1 MHLRRLTNAVL
12 SAFAVLGFCTPSEAK
27 LDRSALGVTVA
38 TCRLNASVTE
48 SPLPCLKVKNSDD
61 DLRGY
66 AVLREPFERQR
77 TILAALSDIAGIE
90 DSRLLGLAAP
100 NFFALAWA
108 ERSWV
113 LGKTGT
119 GDAPPG
125 FALAINPK
133 TMRSQDRLHVHIGCL
148 EDAVQAALG
157 KRTVAVN
164 PNRFAALNFKIRG
177 WPLWA
182 MRVDADDLRDLDPIQ
197 LLAANLPGASED
209 MGNQMLVVV
218 REQLPSGKSTFV
230 LLTNRS
236 DDRSRPYSVEPLF
249 ASSCSGG
256 IK

>member
-1 MHLRRLTNAVL
+1 MHLRRFTSAVL
-12 SAFAVLGFCTPSEAK
+12 LAFAVLSLCTPSEAK

-38 TCRLNASVTE
+38 TCRLSTSVTA
-48 SPLPCLKVKNSDD
+48 SPMPCLKVVNSDA
-61 DLRGY
+61 DLSGY

-90 DSRLLGLAAP
+90 DSRLLEPVAP

-113 LGKTGT
+113 LGETGA
-119 GDAPPG
+119 GDVPPG

-148 EDAVQAALG
+148 EGAVQAALG

-182 MRVDADDLRDLDPIQ
+182 MRVDADDLSDLDPIQ
-197 LLAANLPGASED
+197 LLANKLPGASDD
-209 MGNQMLVVV
+209 MGNHMLVVAH
-218 REQLPSGKSTFV
+218 EQLPSGKSTFV

-236 DDRSRPYSVEPLF
+236 DDRTRPYSVEPLF
-249 ASSCSGG
+249 ASSCSQD
-256 IK
+256 